1 MDIDVIFFMNIV
13 LLSQKLDSFCSTIS
27 ENTSLTFFIKIGDL
41 LKPIRFIHAADLHLG
56 GKFKDFQN
64 LPKVYSEFLN
74 KSGYVAFRKL
84 IDTAIHEQ
92 VDFVIFAGDIYN
104 VEDKN
109 LKAQV
114 EFQKGMKRLNDHSIP
129 AYVIHGNHDFLGG
142 TKFNLSLP
150 DNVCVFSKKVE
161 HKQLTTNDGAIVEL
175 VGFSYG
181 QNQISEKMVEQYEKL
196 GRADYSIGILHGN
209 FGGRAEHGNYAP
221 FTISDLRTKDL
232 QYWALGHIHKRDVIS
247 TSPYAVYPGS
257 LVGRNRKETGEK
269 GFYLVTLDGVEC
281 KLDFIEV
288 AEVKWQEKVIFFEE
302 VQGFDSLIVEIQKKL
317 HELKNSG
324 ASVLLQLQLDLSK
337 CQNVDH
343 SILKEEEILRALQN
357 EEDEEFPFIWI
368 HRLEL
373 NLPKG
378 NLEPGHIIYDL
389 HEVANQMKNSEMRE
403 IISPLTSHVDLS
415 KNDIFADLDDELLRD
430 LMEEAK
436 AELLKQW

>member
-1 MDIDVIFFMNIV
+1 V
-13 LLSQKLDSFCSTIS
+13 TH
-27 ENTSLTFFIKIGDL
+27 

-64 LPKVYSEFLN
+64 LPKIYSEFLN
-74 KSGYVAFRKL
+74 RSGYVAFRKL
-84 IDTAIHEQ
+84 IDTAILEK
-92 VDFVIFAGDIYN
+92 VDFVIFAGDVYN

-114 EFQKGMKRLNDHSIP
+114 EFQKGMKRLNEHAIP

-150 DNVCVFSKKVE
+150 DNVHVFSKKVE
-161 HKQLTTNDGAIVEL
+161 HKQLTTNNGATVEL

-196 GRADYSIGILHGN
+196 GMADYSIGILHGN
-209 FGGRAEHGNYAP
+209 YGGRAEHGNYAP

-269 GFYLVTLDGVEC
+269 GFYLVDLDGVDC
-281 KLDFIEV
+281 KLDFIEA
-288 AEVKWQEKVIFFEE
+288 AEVKWHEKVISIEE
-302 VQGFDSLIVEIQKKL
+302 IQGYDSFIVEIQNKL
-317 HELKNSG
+317 HELKDPG
-324 ASVLLQLQLDLSK
+324 ISVLLHLQLDFTK
-337 CQNVDH
+337 CEKVDY
-343 SILKEEEILRALQN
+343 SILKEEEILHALQN
-357 EEDEEFPFIWI
+357 DEDEDIPFIWV

-373 NLPKG
+373 ILPKE

-389 HEVANQMKNSEMRE
+389 HEVANLMMNSEMRE
-403 IISPLTSHVDLS
+403 IISPLTAHVDLS
-415 KNDIFADLDDELLRD
+415 KNGIFTDLDDEFLRD

-436 AELLKQW
+436 AELLKRW